1 MLVKCFKIRLKFWFL
16 QIFMNSLSLPIG
28 KLIILTGKPIS
39 MGVGIKIKRLR
50 EERKLSQPELAELL
64 EISQS
69 TLSNIESE
77 SSQKIDF
84 HLMDKVCKIFD
95 KDFEFFTDSTS
106 MNNSIEENKGSIG
119 IVGNNHGTINLF
131 PEDIIEQ
138 IKNLV
143 ESNKAKDVEIAELK
157 RRLGEKEG

>member
-1 MLVKCFKIRLKFWFL
+1 
-16 QIFMNSLSLPIG
+16 
-28 KLIILTGKPIS
+28 

-50 EERKLSQPELAELL
+50 EERRISQPELAELL
-64 EISQS
+64 GISQS

-77 SSQKIDF
+77 ASKKIDF
-84 HLMDKVCKIFD
+84 LLMDKVCKVFD
-95 KDFEFFTDSTS
+95 KDFEYFTDSTS

-138 IKNLV
+138 IKQLI
-143 ESNKAKDVEIAELK
+143 EANKTKDAKIEELRERISELENK
-157 RRLGEKEG
+157 K

>member
-1 MLVKCFKIRLKFWFL
+1 
-16 QIFMNSLSLPIG
+16 
-28 KLIILTGKPIS
+28 

-95 KDFEFFTDSTS
+95 KDFEYFVEEKTV
-106 MNNSIEENKGSIG
+106 NNVEENNGNISCQTG
-119 IVGNNHGTINLF
+119 IINNF
-131 PEDIIEQ
+131 PE
-138 IKNLV
+138 NLV
-143 ESNKAKDVEIAELK
+143 EQIQQLIESNKTKDLEIEELK
-157 RRLGEKEG
+157 KLLEKKK

>member
-1 MLVKCFKIRLKFWFL
+1 LVKCFKIRLKFWFL
-16 QIFMNSLSLPIG
+16 QIFKKKTGLPIG

-95 KDFEFFTDSTS
+95 KDFEYFVEEKTV
-106 MNNSIEENKGSIG
+106 NNVEENNGNISCQTG
-119 IVGNNHGTINLF
+119 IINNF
-131 PEDIIEQ
+131 PE
-138 IKNLV
+138 NLV
-143 ESNKAKDVEIAELK
+143 EQIQQLIESNKTKDLEIEELK
-157 RRLGEKEG
+157 KLLEKKK

>member
-16 QIFMNSLSLPIG
+16 QIFKNSLSLPIG

-69 TLSNIESE
+69 TLSNIETE
-77 SSQKIDF
+77 SYQKIDF

-95 KDFEFFTDSTS
+95 KDFEYFVEEKTV
-106 MNNSIEENKGSIG
+106 NNVEENNGNISCQTG
-119 IVGNNHGTINLF
+119 IINNF
-131 PEDIIEQ
+131 PE
-138 IKNLV
+138 NLV
-143 ESNKAKDVEIAELK
+143 EQIQQLIESSKAKDTEIAELK
-157 RRLGEKEG
+157 RRLGEMPD

>member
-1 MLVKCFKIRLKFWFL
+1 MSFSCVLLVKCFKIRFKFSVL
-16 QIFMNSLSLPIG
+16 QIFKKKTSLPIG

-64 EISQS
+64 GISQS
-69 TLSNIESE
+69 TLSTIESE
-77 SSQKIDF
+77 TSKKIDF
-84 HLMDKVCKIFD
+84 LLMDKVCKVFD
-95 KDFEFFTDSTS
+95 KDFDYFTDSTS

-138 IKNLV
+138 I
-143 ESNKAKDVEIAELK
+143 
-157 RRLGEKEG
+157 